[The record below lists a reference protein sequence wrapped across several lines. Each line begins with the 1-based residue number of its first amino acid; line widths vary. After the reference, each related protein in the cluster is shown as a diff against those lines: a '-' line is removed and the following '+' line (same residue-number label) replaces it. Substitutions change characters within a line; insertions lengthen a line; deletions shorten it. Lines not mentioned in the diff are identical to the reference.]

1 MKKVMVILILA
12 VFIAS
17 IAVVNFMGI
26 LPVPKDS
33 QTYVTSIDVP
43 SVELLGENGREIK
56 PTPLGSELL
65 YTFDFIATDGGDEFY
80 EKDDENNPNIV
91 TFAQTLM
98 VFPTNATDKEVEF
111 IIDRP
116 DLAYYHEISKSI
128 IFMQPGVITVKIKAL
143 DGHGA
148 STTVTFWARSAE
160 DQQG

>member
-33 QTYVTSIDVP
+33 TNYVKSIWLE
-43 SVELLGENGREIK
+43 SVNFLGENNIEIK
-56 PTPLGSELL
+56 PRPLGTNDL
-65 YTFDFIATDGGDEFY
+65 YTFEIIASDSGKELY
-80 EKDDENNPNIV
+80 EAEDNNNPNVI
-91 TFAQTLM
+91 TLTYK
-98 VFPTNATDKEVEF
+98 VSPTNATEKGVEV
-111 IIDRP
+111 ICDSDI
-116 DLAYYHEISKSI
+116 AYYHDISDSL
-128 IFMQPGVITVKIKAL
+128 IFLKPGMITVTIKAL